1 MSLLQ
6 TIKAK
11 QLAAR
16 KARDQ
21 IEISL
26 LTTLIGE
33 ASMPGKNDG
42 NRESTDAEVVAVIK
56 KFRKNAEETLKALN
70 LKGAIASDVE
80 TLSSANHVMQEIIIL
95 DTLLP
100 TQLTKE
106 QLTIVLQ
113 QFIAELPDKNAKSAF
128 GAIMKKLKEEHEGLY
143 DGSMAS
149 VLIKDLLK

>member
-6 TIKAK
+6 QIKK
-11 QLAAR
+11 RQLEAR

-42 NRESTDAEVVAVIK
+42 NRESTDHEVVAVIK
-56 KFRKNAEETLKALN
+56 KFRKNAEETLKALSGRQDFDSN
-70 LKGAIASDVE
+70 SSKGRVQ
-80 TLSSANHVMQEIIIL
+80 LEILIL

-100 TQLTKE
+100 TQLSTE
-106 QLTIVLQ
+106 QLTSIVQNLV
-113 QFIAELPDKNAKSAF
+113 ESLPDKTSKSAF
-128 GAIMKKLKEEHEGLY
+128 GSIMKQLKDAHEGLY
-143 DGSMAS
+143 DGAAAS
-149 VLIKDLLK
+149 LIIKELLK